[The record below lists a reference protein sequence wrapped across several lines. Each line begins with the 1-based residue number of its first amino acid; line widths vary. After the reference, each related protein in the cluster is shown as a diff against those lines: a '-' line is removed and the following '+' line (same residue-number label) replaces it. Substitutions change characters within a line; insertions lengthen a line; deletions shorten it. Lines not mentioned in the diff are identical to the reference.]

1 MHKFK
6 PLIVLIVFFAIG
18 CSSQDLSKQ
27 EYYKKGIEFLNGGNS
42 DGSIIAFKKAIEM
55 DQNFF
60 EARYQLASAY
70 LLSNKYESAERELRK
85 ALRLNPSLNEAHL
98 ALAKAYVNLGKNDS
112 AIKEVDIFFN
122 NYKDDPEALEYLL
135 ETVQYLPNE
144 PTITYLLARSYFKK
158 GVNTESKTQLKNAII
173 LGKEPLFS
181 TLEYAQR
188 LLEETKGK

>member
-27 EYYKKGIEFLNGGNS
+27 EYYEKGIEFLNGGNS
-42 DGSIIAFKKAIEM
+42 NGSIVAFKKAIEM

-70 LLSNKYESAERELRK
+70 ILSKKYESAERELRI

-98 ALAKAYVNLGKNDS
+98 ALAKAYVNLGKNDL
-112 AIKEVDIFFN
+112 AIKEVDIYLN

-144 PTITYLLARSYFKK
+144 PTITYLLARSYLKQ
-158 GVNTESKTQLKNAII
+158 GVNTESKTQLKDAII
-173 LGKEPLFS
+173 
-181 TLEYAQR
+181 YAQR